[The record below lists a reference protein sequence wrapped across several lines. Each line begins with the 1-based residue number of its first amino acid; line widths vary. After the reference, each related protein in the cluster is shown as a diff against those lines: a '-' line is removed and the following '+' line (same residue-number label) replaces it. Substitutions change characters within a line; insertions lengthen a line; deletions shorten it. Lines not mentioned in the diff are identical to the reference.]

1 MHFRVPI
8 FPVMPFAPRPTC
20 TERFSWNP
28 KPRGTATL
36 GFWKVQKF
44 TRGSGMLKNHG
55 TFHIVILKSSLVYDF
70 SECSISMY
78 DLDVGFRWNL
88 DTRVA

>member
-1 MHFRVPI
+1 MYGAVLLESK
-8 FPVMPFAPRPTC
+8 APRHSNAWFLEGPKVHKGV
-20 TERFSWNP
+20 WNVE
-28 KPRGTATL
+28 K
-36 GFWKVQKF
+36 
-44 TRGSGMLKNHG
+44 S
-55 TFHIVILKSSLVYDF
+55 LKSSLVYDF

>member
-1 MHFRVPI
+1 
-8 FPVMPFAPRPTC
+8 
-20 TERFSWNP
+20 
-28 KPRGTATL
+28 
-36 GFWKVQKF
+36 
-44 TRGSGMLKNHG
+44 MLKNHG